1 MPLSTIFHLYHGGQF
16 MWGGNQSTEQQCE
29 NICLIPELC
38 YLTGLTDELRSDFRV
53 MKVSLL
59 TSNNISSCTQY
70 NIMYLSLS
78 VTCDRSVVFS
88 KYSGFLHQ

>member
-1 MPLSTIFHLYHGGQF
+1 MFLKMCYRNWLNQWKEVDLIFEDDLFFYYYLQGV
-16 MWGGNQSTEQQCE
+16 EQQCE

-59 TSNNISSCTQY
+59 TSNNISS
-70 NIMYLSLS
+70 
-78 VTCDRSVVFS
+78 
-88 KYSGFLHQ
+88 FLQKSRYQMSYHVHI

>member
-1 MPLSTIFHLYHGGQF
+1 MIYFSIIYLQGV
-16 MWGGNQSTEQQCE
+16 EQQCE

-59 TSNNISSCTQY
+59 TFKQY
-70 NIMYLSLS
+70 
-78 VTCDRSVVFS
+78 
-88 KYSGFLHQ
+88 Q